1 MSVVGICKWILD
13 VNTVS
18 RQVRRSTRKES
29 LGNFLHHYVPRL
41 RLFLHRRVERLLCLI
56 LRRELVITKTHAVK
70 LHEAQFLFVGH
81 LVERCTDLLEQALE
95 FIALLLV

>member
-1 MSVVGICKWILD
+1 MPVVGICKRILD

-41 RLFLHRRVERLLCLI
+41 RLFLHRRVERLLRLI
-56 LRRELVITKTHAVK
+56 LCRKLIVTETHAIK

-81 LVERCTDLLEQALE
+81 LVECCTDLLEQTLE
-95 FIALLLV
+95 FIVLLLV

>member
-1 MSVVGICKWILD
+1 MSVIGICKRILD
-13 VNTVS
+13 INTVS
-18 RQVRRSTRKES
+18 RQVRGSTRKES

-70 LHEAQFLFVGH
+70 LHEAQFIFKGN

-95 FIALLLV
+95 FIVLFLV